1 MTFRKIWNAKKSDY
15 NTSEDEKK
23 KSVNLLYPILQ
34 NCRSKIQYNKILFR
48 RSKNIASKIKV
59 LILNNVPMNENKDEE
74 KWESIEAK
82 SIDDDDGDSLDDI
95 NVT

>member
-1 MTFRKIWNAKKSDY
+1 M
-15 NTSEDEKK
+15 
-23 KSVNLLYPILQ
+23 
-34 NCRSKIQYNKILFR
+34 FR

-74 KWESIEAK
+74 KWESSEAK
-82 SIDDDDGDSLDDI
+82 SIDNDDGDSLDDI